1 MEVTKK
7 NVVRVFKDR
16 LLAYAIPVHA
26 TQYTVSNNY
35 IEILAKA
42 LLDFFENKN
51 QAETV
56 DLSE

>member
-26 TQYTVSNNY
+26 TQYTIGKNF
-35 IEILAKA
+35 IEKLAIA
-42 LLDFFENKN
+42 LLDFLENKN